1 MAAELIVQRADNG
14 KDCMGLTS
22 WEKAPDGKILKTDVV
37 IAKNYLNET
46 ELSALSRI
54 VSMYLDY
61 AEDMALRKI
70 PMSMED
76 WAIKLDAFLQFN
88 ERDILDNPGKVTA
101 EMAKAFASTEFEK
114 YRVVQDRLFSSDFD
128 KAVQALGK
136 KDD

>member
-1 MAAELIVQRADNG
+1 MQRADSG
-14 KDCMGLTS
+14 KDYMGLAS

-128 KAVQALGK
+128 KAVQAL
-136 KDD
+136 